1 MKRFYSRFATEESKN
16 VRSAAFFILLT
27 IGTIVFLIFVGIP
40 ILGKVT
46 AFISD
51 LRGGGRAITKNDITP
66 PPPPKFNTFPD
77 FTNQQSLT
85 LTGNSEAGATV
96 KLTFNSTAV
105 EALAGKDGGFSF
117 NLTLTNGE
125 NTFSA
130 VAQDASGN
138 QSKKTSDYT
147 ITFDTKPPA
156 LAINSPT
163 DGSSFFGSSQR
174 QITVQGTTDPNCQVV
189 INDRIITVDDNGNFQ
204 YTTTLSDGANQFT
217 VKSTDQA
224 GNTTE
229 KGITLNFTP

>member
-1 MKRFYSRFATEESKN
+1 MQRFYSRFASEEGKN
-16 VRSAAFFILLT
+16 LRMAIVFILLT
-27 IGTIVFLIFVGIP
+27 IATLVLLVFVGIP
-40 ILGKVT
+40 VLGKVT
-46 AFISD
+46 AFVSD
-51 LRGGGRAITKNDITP
+51 LRGGGKAITKSDTTP
-66 PPPPKFNTFPD
+66 PAPPKFNTFPD
-77 FTNQQSLT
+77 FTSQPSLT
-85 LTGNSEAGATV
+85 LTGNTEPGATV
-96 KLTFNSTAV
+96 KLTFGST
-105 EALAGKDGGFSF
+105 ETETLAGKDGGFSF

-130 VAQDASGN
+130 VAEDAAGN
-138 QSKKTSDYT
+138 ESKKTQDYK
-147 ITFDTKPPA
+147 ITFDNKPPA

-174 QITVQGTTDPNCQVV
+174 QITIQGATDSNCQVV
-189 INDRIITVDDNGNFQ
+189 INDRLITVDDNGNFQ